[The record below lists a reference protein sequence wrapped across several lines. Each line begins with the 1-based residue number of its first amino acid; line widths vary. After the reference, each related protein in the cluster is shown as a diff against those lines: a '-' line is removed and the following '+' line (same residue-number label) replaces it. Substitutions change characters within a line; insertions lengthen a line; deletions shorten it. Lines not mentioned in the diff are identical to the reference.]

1 MDPREQRSVLRRRR
15 ALGLGVLISLGI
27 AGGLC
32 ATWVRWPPARNV
44 RLPLALE
51 TPYLNAQPG
60 VAFVGEKACARCHR
74 EIAADYRRH
83 PMGRSLTRIT
93 AEPAAAGIGPRKV
106 TAFDADGAHFTIE
119 QRGDRLYHRE
129 SRTDQEGRILAQVEA
144 EVSYA
149 LGSGSRGISYLLQR
163 GDRLYQS
170 PISWFSQKR
179 EWNLSPGY
187 EQKNHHFN
195 RPIEP
200 QCLFCHSNRARPV
213 AMSVNRY
220 EEALFRGEAIG
231 CERCHG
237 PGELHVRGQEIVDGI
252 DLTIVNPRHLEPPLR
267 AAVCEQCHLLGDQR
281 IDRLGRGP
289 FDFRPG
295 LRTAEFYA
303 VFGRSGKQAK
313 KAVGHVEQMKLS
325 RCYQES
331 GRRLGCTSC
340 HDPHRIPAPEVKID
354 YFRRK
359 CQQCHEQPGCSLPL
373 KERLARGI
381 DDNCFSCHMPAL
393 KSSDIAHIAT
403 TDHRILKTPAS
414 QTVASPAAAGE
425 DALLRL
431 LNGKDPDSE
440 NIELSERELGIAL
453 TYETE
458 GLPRSAQVKK
468 LGLLAVGLI
477 DKALARRG
485 DDLEARAGKA
495 RVLAIAGQHKEARL
509 LQKEILTAAP
519 TYEQV
524 LEEFVLYSI
533 EVGEIQ
539 AALAP
544 AAEAVAI
551 NPSSPAL
558 HERLAY
564 LHVQTKEW
572 DGAMRESRE
581 SLRLDPFRH
590 FARMFLIESLL
601 HRNDEAGA
609 EAEFATLVGL
619 NRDERAGLEAWF
631 AAKRKSR

>member
-1 MDPREQRSVLRRRR
+1 MDPRKQRSVLRRRR
-15 ALGLGVLISLGI
+15 AVGLGVLISLGI
-27 AGGLC
+27 AGGLW

-44 RLPLALE
+44 RLPVALE
-51 TPYLNAQPG
+51 TPYVNVQPG
-60 VAFVGEKACARCHR
+60 VAFVGDEACARCHR

-83 PMGRSLTRIT
+83 PMGRSLTRIA
-93 AEPAAAGIGPRKV
+93 AERAAGGIGPHKV
-106 TAFDADGAHFTIE
+106 TTFDADSAHYTIE
-119 QRGDRLYHRE
+119 QRGARMYHRE
-129 SRTDQEGRILAQVEA
+129 SRSDQQGRILAQVEA

-149 LGSGSRGISYLLQR
+149 LGSGSRGISYLVQR

-170 PISWFSQKR
+170 PISWYSQKHQ
-179 EWNLSPGY
+179 WNLSPGY
-187 EQKNHHFN
+187 EQRNHHFN

-200 QCLFCHSNRARPV
+200 QCLFCHSNRASPV
-213 AMSVNRY
+213 PMSVNRY
-220 EEALFRGEAIG
+220 EEPLFRGEAIG

-237 PGELHVRGQEIVDGI
+237 PGELHVRGQEIVDGM

-267 AAVCEQCHLLGDQR
+267 AAVCEQCHLFGDQR

-295 LRTAEFYA
+295 LPTAEFYA
-303 VFGRSGKQAK
+303 VFGRSGRQAS

-340 HDPHRIPAPEVKID
+340 HDPHRIPSPEERVA

-381 DDNCFSCHMPAL
+381 DDNCFSCHMPAVT
-393 KSSDIAHIAT
+393 SSDIAHIAT

-414 QTVASPAAAGE
+414 QTVALPAAAWE
-425 DALLRL
+425 DAPLRL
-431 LNGKDPDSE
+431 LNGKDPESE

-453 TYETE
+453 TYEAE
-458 GLPRSAQVKK
+458 ELPATPQVEE
-468 LGLLAVGLI
+468 LGLLALGLI
-477 DKALARRG
+477 DKAVARRG
-485 DDLEARAGKA
+485 DDLEARRMKA
-495 RVLAIAGQHKEARL
+495 RALAIAGRHREARL
-509 LQKEILTAAP
+509 LQKEMLKVAP

-524 LEEFVLYSI
+524 LEEFVQYSI
-533 EVGEIQ
+533 EVGDVQ

-544 AAEAVAI
+544 AAQAVAI

-564 LHVQTKEW
+564 LHVQTKDW
-572 DGAMRESRE
+572 DGAMRDSRE
-581 SLRLDPFRH
+581 SLRLDPFRRLC
-590 FARMFLIESLL
+590 ADVPDRVT
-601 HRNDEAGA
+601 AP
-609 EAEFATLVGL
+609 
-619 NRDERAGLEAWF
+619 
-631 AAKRKSR
+631 RK